1 MSKHFKYDSER
12 SKISKTKVLS
22 IILIIV
28 AIIAAILY
36 SSNKANKT
44 KNAKSFDNNNL
55 IIEKNETSNEIV
67 VPEDK
72 VATIVSIGDTLVHSQ
87 NFKDAYDSS
96 TDTYDF
102 SSFFKDVSHYFEGRT
117 VGVCNLETTMAGADR
132 GYSGYPTF
140 NSPDHLAT
148 DLKELGIDIATTA
161 NNHALDMGYSG
172 LVHHLGVVD
181 AAGIQ
186 HTGSA
191 RSIEEQGKIL
201 FKDLNGIKTAFLAYT
216 YGTNGIPLP
225 TGKEYCVNRI
235 DKNFMKSQ
243 IDQAKAEGAELIC
256 VSIHWG
262 DEYKIK
268 ENSEQD
274 DLAEFLIENDVKVIL
289 GCHPHVLEPMQMKTV
304 NMSDGTTKTGYV
316 MYSMGNFFSA
326 QTFPNTRDSV
336 ILNIQIRKN
345 GQTNQVSVDKVTYAP
360 TYCYD
365 NGTSAKDRYEIL
377 DLNAIVADHDSGKN
391 KWSTSMYNLATE
403 EIERIKN
410 IVGPEINNQVSN
422 NENNNNSITENNVV
436 AQ

>member
-1 MSKHFKYDSER
+1 MKIKGEKDMSKHSRYGNRKR
-12 SKISKTKVLS
+12 RISKVKVLRLL
-22 IILIIV
+22 LIII
-28 AIIAAILY
+28 AIIAAIAFFNNKVKESKNTK
-36 SSNKANKT
+36 SS
-44 KNAKSFDNNNL
+44 DGNNQK
-55 IIEKNETSNEIV
+55 IEETVI
-67 VPEDK
+67 PEDK

-191 RSIEEQGKIL
+191 RSTEEQGKIL

-235 DKNFMKSQ
+235 DKDFMKSQ
-243 IDQAKAEGAELIC
+243 IDQAKVEGAELIC
-256 VSIHWG
+256 VSMHWG

-274 DLAEFLIENDVKVIL
+274 DLAEFLIKNDVKVIL

-304 NMSDGTTKTGYV
+304 KMSDGTTKSAYV
-316 MYSMGNFFSA
+316 IYSMGNFFSG
-326 QTFPNTRDSV
+326 QTFPNTRDS
-336 ILNIQIRKN
+336 
-345 GQTNQVSVDKVTYAP
+345 A
-360 TYCYD
+360 
-365 NGTSAKDRYEIL
+365 
-377 DLNAIVADHDSGKN
+377 
-391 KWSTSMYNLATE
+391 
-403 EIERIKN
+403 
-410 IVGPEINNQVSN
+410 
-422 NENNNNSITENNVV
+422 
-436 AQ
+436 